1 VASVTPNPCGISCI
15 VQLHAWGPGITNERI
30 QMKSKPLTLF
40 QLLERIVTAVNI
52 ATGDDGSKAKKVVD
66 NFCLFLKMDEKKY
79 KEQQKY
85 YG

>member
-1 VASVTPNPCGISCI
+1 MKGYN
-15 VQLHAWGPGITNERI
+15 
-30 QMKSKPLTLF
+30 MKSKPLTLF

-79 KEQQKY
+79 KEQKKY

>member
-1 VASVTPNPCGISCI
+1 MGRWRAIIFNPPDP
-15 VQLHAWGPGITNERI
+15 QTTERY
-30 QMKSKPLTLF
+30 QMKSKPLTSF

-52 ATGDDGSKAKKVVD
+52 ATGDDGSKAKKVID